1 MSEAH
6 TMTVR
11 WTGDGVLAEAMAA
24 AASEQGHSPSLSQ
37 EEEGA
42 ALVVVVVDN
51 DLQALRDRVDALLVA
66 FSALEEQHNG

>member
-11 WTGDGVLAEAMAA
+11 WTGDGVLAKAMAA

-37 EEEGA
+37 EAEGT
-42 ALVVVVVDN
+42 ALMVEVVDN
-51 DLQALRDRVDALLVA
+51 DLQTLRDRVDALLVA

>member
-1 MSEAH
+1 MSEGH
-6 TMTVR
+6 TMTVH

-24 AASEQGHSPSLSQ
+24 AANEQGHSPSLSQ
-37 EEEGA
+37 EGEGTT
-42 ALVVVVVDN
+42 LVVEVVDN